1 MKPGTHSSNSPS
13 KLHEDENSSCKFPF
27 NNSYDCGYALQA
39 MRLQMF
45 ACAQNFICDHVC
57 RAFSQT
63 GICLMYVASIESF
76 STCFGY
82 IY

>member
-1 MKPGTHSSNSPS
+1 MKLDTHSSNSPS
-13 KLHEDENSSCKFPF
+13 KLLEDENSLCKFPF
-27 NNSYDCGYALQA
+27 HNSYDCGYDLQA
-39 MRLQMF
+39 TRLQMF

-63 GICLMYVASIESF
+63 GIYLMYIASIESF
-76 STCFGY
+76 STCFGF